1 MIAVE
6 NTHNRAGGRA
16 YPMELIPRIR
26 DLARRHDLKFYLD
39 GARLW
44 NAAAFHKAAPSTIA
58 SQFDAVSVCFSKGLG
73 APVGSAVAS
82 SATNIKAA
90 RRIRK
95 MLGGGMRQ
103 VGIIA
108 AGALH
113 ALENNV
119 DRLIDDHRRAGKL
132 AALLAKSP
140 YLEINPDEVQTNIV
154 VVGLRPPLDEQT
166 FCAELQKNDVLLVP
180 FGRAR
185 VRAVA
190 HLDIDDHDIES
201 AAQTII
207 ETAAALSE
215 S

>member
-1 MIAVE
+1 M
-6 NTHNRAGGRA
+6 
-16 YPMELIPRIR
+16 
-26 DLARRHDLKFYLD
+26 
-39 GARLW
+39 
-44 NAAAFHKAAPSTIA
+44 
-58 SQFDAVSVCFSKGLG
+58 
-73 APVGSAVAS
+73 
-82 SATNIKAA
+82 
-90 RRIRK
+90 
-95 MLGGGMRQ
+95 
-103 VGIIA
+103 
-108 AGALH
+108 
-113 ALENNV
+113 
-119 DRLIDDHRRAGKL
+119 

-215 S
+215 SRGSIV